1 MQASGLYVVIIY
13 LCKLKL
19 WLKHIKNKT
28 KRPDADLN
36 PTTKI
41 KFDIPPSRGAR
52 GMTNLT
58 VYDVLGREVAT
69 LVNQQLTS
77 GKYEVKWDGS
87 NYPSGVYFYKLTTG
101 GFTETK
107 KMVLIK

>member
-1 MQASGLYVVIIY
+1 MV
-13 LCKLKL
+13 
-19 WLKHIKNKT
+19 
-28 KRPDADLN
+28 
-36 PTTKI
+36 
-41 KFDIPPSRGAR
+41 F
-52 GMTNLT
+52 
-58 VYDVLGREVAT
+58 DVLGREVAT